1 MLHIYSGNGKGKTT
15 AGFGLVLRQAGY
27 ERRVAV
33 AQFLKDGTSG
43 ELRALQA
50 LSCVKVRATQM
61 PQGFYFQMQEQEQLA
76 TRQGIQELFAWV
88 KDRAKDMLPIRP
100 QYISR
105 TMTIRLA
112 ALRSL
117 VMPVDMPTVPMAEK
131 TSKTTSS
138 ITSCG
143 WK

>member
-15 AGFGLVLRQAGY
+15 AGFGLVLRQTGY

-50 LSCVKVRATQM
+50 LSCVKVRATRM
-61 PQGFYFQMQEQEQLA
+61 PHGFYFQMQEQEQEQLE

-88 KDRAKDMLPIRP
+88 KDRAKECTCIFLDEVLDAV
-100 QYISR
+100 Q
-105 TMTIRLA
+105 LG
-112 ALRSL
+112 
-117 VMPVDMPTVPMAEK
+117 
-131 TSKTTSS
+131 
-138 ITSCG
+138 C
-143 WK
+143 